1 MKINLIGGIIMKTQ
15 KIFATLFAVAMLTSG
30 TTTLISNATNVADVV
45 VSEKVSTEQYSV
57 LNDAIQN
64 ELITEEE
71 AIQALNEL
79 DAVAS
84 VANTQY
90 YVDYNHYDSTQ
101 EDPSPTQHYLAV
113 FTPQAITNP
122 STTNFWAYFYIDAN
136 IAGSYT
142 TIARYSSLNSAVSY
156 YTGQNISS
164 SLVSGGQVIKV
175 GSRWKVSNNSTIA
188 ANSAVFR
195 YKLPTELDS
204 QYVTNEYE
212 LHCRTSNYYDEPSLS
227 IPTNLG
233 FTMRKCVYS
242 LGDVDRNGVVNL
254 DDKTMIMSGIVGL
267 LSEDNTNGAF
277 DHIAWKLA
285 ADCDQNGNV
294 DILDA
299 ITLQNYLNGTEE
311 L

>member
-30 TTTLISNATNVADVV
+30 TTTLISNAANVSDVV
-45 VSEKVSTEQYSV
+45 VSERVPVEQCSI

-71 AIQALNEL
+71 AIQALNDL
-79 DAVAS
+79 NAVAS
-84 VANTQY
+84 VASTQY
-90 YVDYNHYDSTQ
+90 YVDYDYYDNTQ
-101 EDPSPTQHYLAV
+101 ENPSPTQHYLAV

-136 IAGSYT
+136 IADSYT

-156 YTGQNISS
+156 YPGQSIIS

-175 GSRWKVSNNSTIA
+175 GSRWKVSNNSTVP

-195 YKLPTELDS
+195 YKLPTELNS

-212 LHCRTSNYYDEPSLS
+212 LHCRTSNYYNEPSVS
-227 IPTNLG
+227 ISTNLG

-242 LGDVDRNGVVNL
+242 VGDVNRDGLVDNDDR
-254 DDKTMIMSGIVGL
+254 DMIMSGIAGL
-267 LSEDNTNGAF
+267 LSQDNTNGAF
-277 DHIAWKLA
+277 DQLAWKLA
-285 ADCDQNGNV
+285 ADCDQNGSV
-294 DILDA
+294 DIMDV
-299 ITLQNYLNGTEE
+299 ITLNRYFNGLEE